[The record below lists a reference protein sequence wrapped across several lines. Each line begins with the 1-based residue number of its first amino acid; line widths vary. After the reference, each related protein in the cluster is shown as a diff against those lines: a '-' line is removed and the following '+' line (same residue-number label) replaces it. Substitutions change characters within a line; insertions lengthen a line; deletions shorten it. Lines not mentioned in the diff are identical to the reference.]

1 MSASSMHSKVR
12 TFVKQPSNE
21 CVGRDFVYYDG
32 LCVMASTV
40 KLNWYEARAYC
51 ENLDGHLLVLDSQQ
65 KLNDTKE
72 FLQTYYQYFELYV
85 GASDGSTED
94 EWKWV
99 SVTTA
104 SDFFYWRKGQ
114 PNNEDTQYPNK
125 TANCGA
131 VYPNYDLEL
140 QDEYCYHEKRFI
152 CEM

>member
-1 MSASSMHSKVR
+1 MK
-12 TFVKQPSNE
+12 E
-21 CVGRDFVYYDG
+21 CGGRDFVYYDG

-40 KLNWYEARAYC
+40 KLNWYEARTYC

-65 KLNDTKE
+65 KLNSAKE
-72 FLQTYYQYFELYV
+72 LLQTYYQYFDLYV

-94 EWKWV
+94 VWKWV

-131 VYPNYDLEL
+131 VYPYNDLEL
-140 QDEYCYHEKRFI
+140 HDEYCYQEKRFI